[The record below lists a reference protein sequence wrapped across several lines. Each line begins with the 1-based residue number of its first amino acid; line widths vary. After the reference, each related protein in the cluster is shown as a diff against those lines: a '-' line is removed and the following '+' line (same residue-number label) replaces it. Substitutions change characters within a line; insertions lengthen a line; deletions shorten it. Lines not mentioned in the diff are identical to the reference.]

1 MRRLKTS
8 WIVIANIALM
18 SAILV
23 FVALYSNYER
33 KGNYR
38 SRVDHFVNATVAME
52 QVTGNYLEGEQGIC
66 DNWAQY
72 INNQDLTLE
81 EAAAYIRATHVTV
94 DVSSHLIDAETLAGY
109 STRPRLND
117 ADDYEVS

>member
-23 FVALYSNYER
+23 FVALYSNLER
-33 KGNYR
+33 RGNYR
-38 SRVDHFVNATVAME
+38 SRVDYFVNTTVAME

-72 INNQDLTLE
+72 IDSRDLTLE
-81 EAAAYIRATHVTV
+81 EAAA
-94 DVSSHLIDAETLAGY
+94 
-109 STRPRLND
+109 
-117 ADDYEVS
+117 